1 MSSAEAPA
9 IVWFRQ
15 DLRLADNPALAA
27 AVKSKRPLILLYLLD
42 DETPSQWRM
51 GGASRWW
58 LHHSLAALAR
68 DLEKRGAALVLRR
81 GPARTAIP
89 ALVKQTKAAAIYW
102 NRCYEPFAIAR
113 DKALKEALTSAGVE
127 AHSFN
132 GALLMEPWALK
143 TKTGEPYKVF
153 TPFWRAALQSGAF
166 RSPIAAPKRLN
177 GYLASIRADA
187 LKDWAL
193 LPSRPNW
200 AKDFEPLWRPGEAGA
215 HAALGAF
222 LDEKLSA
229 YATGRDM
236 MGERATSQLSPH
248 LRFGEISPAL
258 IYAATE
264 SAVHDAPI
272 LRSAADKFLSEIGW
286 REFSHNLL
294 FHWPTL
300 PEQNWRAQFDAFP
313 WRDDEPALS
322 AWRQGQT
329 GYPIVDAAMRELW
342 TTGYMHNRAR
352 MIAASFL
359 IKHLLID
366 WRVGAAWFWDTLLD
380 ADLANNSA
388 SWQWVAGSG
397 ADASPY
403 FRIFNPTAQGER
415 YDAAGAYVRRWVPEL
430 ADLPDDVLHRPWEAA
445 PGVLRG
451 AGVELG
457 GAYPQPIVDHAGARQ
472 RALAAFAGLGG

>member
-42 DETPSQWRM
+42 DDTPGPWRI

-58 LHHSLAALAR
+58 LHHSLAALAA

-113 DKALKEALTSAGVE
+113 DKALKETLSSVGVE

-166 RSPIAAPKRLN
+166 RSPIAAPKRFN
-177 GYLASIRADA
+177 GYRAPIRADA
-187 LKDWAL
+187 LDDWAL
-193 LPSRPNW
+193 PPSRPNW
-200 AKDFEPLWRPGEAGA
+200 AKGFAPLWRPGEAGA
-215 HAALGAF
+215 HAALSAF
-222 LDEKLSA
+222 LDERLSS
-229 YATGRDM
+229 YAAGRDM
-236 MGERATSQLSPH
+236 MGARATSQLSPH
-248 LRFGEISPAL
+248 LHFGEISPAQ

-264 SAVHDAPI
+264 TIAHDQPQ
-272 LRSAADKFLSEIGW
+272 LSSAAAKFLSEIGW

-300 PEQNWRAQFDAFP
+300 PEKNWRVQFDGFP
-313 WRDDEPALS
+313 WREDEAGFA
-322 AWRQGQT
+322 AWRKGQT
-329 GYPIVDAAMRELW
+329 GYPIVDAGMRELW
-342 TTGYMHNRAR
+342 ATGTVHNRAR
-352 MIAASFL
+352 MITASFL

-366 WRVGAAWFWDTLLD
+366 WRRGAAWFWDTLLD

-397 ADASPY
+397 ADAAPY
-403 FRIFNPTAQGER
+403 FRIFNPVTQGER
-415 YDAAGAYVRRWVPEL
+415 YDADGAYVRRWVPEL
-430 ADLPDDVLHRPWEAA
+430 AQLPDKFIHRPWEAA
-445 PGVLRG
+445 RAP
-451 AGVELG
+451 AD
-457 GAYPQPIVDHAGARQ
+457 YPAPIVEHAAARQ
-472 RALAAFAGLGG
+472 RALAAFASLSG